1 MVSLLKV
8 IKSLNNSLLL
18 CLNEEGEEV
27 ILMGKGIG
35 FQLKKGD
42 IVPLNKVQKIF
53 RLDTL
58 SDTLKKDYM
67 TLFEHVS
74 DELIVS
80 VKKIVDYA
88 NVKYDNQLNKNLFFT
103 LVDHL
108 NYAVERSRKGI
119 ELQNRLLLEIQR
131 YYPKEYSIGEYGV
144 ELLNKNLQVNLSE
157 SEAANIAFHIVNAS
171 ESQSNMEETVLSVK
185 MLKDILGMIGYLF
198 PDKKIDKE
206 SLFYQRFVTH
216 IQFFIM
222 RMIKNEKLENTDEF
236 LLESVKEKFPKEYKV
251 ALKIRNY
258 VEEEL
263 SIDVAEGELLYLTL
277 HLSRIFS

>member
-1 MVSLLKV
+1 
-8 IKSLNNSLLL
+8 
-18 CLNEEGEEV
+18 
-27 ILMGKGIG
+27 
-35 FQLKKGD
+35 
-42 IVPLNKVQKIF
+42 
-53 RLDTL
+53 
-58 SDTLKKDYM
+58 
-67 TLFEHVS
+67 
-74 DELIVS
+74 
-80 VKKIVDYA
+80 
-88 NVKYDNQLNKNLFFT
+88 
-103 LVDHL
+103 
-108 NYAVERSRKGI
+108 
-119 ELQNRLLLEIQR
+119 
-131 YYPKEYSIGEYGV
+131 
-144 ELLNKNLQVNLSE
+144 
-157 SEAANIAFHIVNAS
+157 
-171 ESQSNMEETVLSVK
+171 MEETVLSVK

>member
-42 IVPLNKVQKIF
+42 IVPLNQVQKIF

-67 TLFEHVS
+67 TLFEHVP

-88 NVKYDNQLNKNLFFT
+88 NVKYDNQLNKNLFFI

-144 ELLNKNLQVNLSE
+144 ELLNKNLQVELSE